1 MKSDPCRM
9 RRDDLLAVLFV
20 CLVVWCGFTYY
31 LFSQQPLQRA
41 QQEEN
46 LHHNRSDSLQSYS
59 SQLTSHY
66 SRLLEEKY
74 KLADKRIKDQIR
86 SNNILLDKLKLIKHK
101 VSSNSDTYID
111 IETFIRLIENPEGE
125 DAPDDV
131 VKLVDKLKPR
141 QKVANYDSEEFHDE
155 IIDDK
160 PVDPEG
166 DGDIVVEDKHNIPSK
181 PIIPVLLFSCNRVTV
196 SKAPDLLITYRPS
209 KEQFP
214 IVVSQDCD
222 HHETRSETDHRTELL
237 FHSRDTLVPR
247 NSWEMKKN

>member
-1 MKSDPCRM
+1 M
-9 RRDDLLAVLFV
+9 
-20 CLVVWCGFTYY
+20 
-31 LFSQQPLQRA
+31 
-41 QQEEN
+41 
-46 LHHNRSDSLQSYS
+46 
-59 SQLTSHY
+59 
-66 SRLLEEKY
+66 
-74 KLADKRIKDQIR
+74 ADKRIKDQIR
-86 SNNILLDKLKLIKHK
+86 SNNILLDKLKLIKDK

-141 QKVANYDSEEFHDE
+141 QKVANYDSEEFHDD

-166 DGDIVVEDKHNIPSK
+166 DGDIAIEDEHNIPSK

-196 SKAPDLLITYRPS
+196 SKALDLLITYRPS

-222 HHETRSETDHRTELL
+222 HHETRSETDHRTTLL
-237 FHSRDTLVPR
+237 FHLLRLTRYTCTS
-247 NSWEMKKN
+247 